1 MAGARGDL
9 LAVLS
14 MAAYCWAET
23 VEHLSALTGLEPRPG
38 GATDDLV
45 RMLDRGEA
53 HVLSHGAVTTRDG
66 RVRTATGV
74 RPTPLTGP

>member
-14 MAAYCWAET
+14 MAAHYRRAET

-45 RMLDRGEA
+45 RMLDRGA
-53 HVLSHGAVTTRDG
+53 RGHVDHGAVYHPWTVVDG
-66 RVRTATGV
+66 HRGAAD
-74 RPTPLTGP
+74 PA